1 MNQKYLA
8 MLGNKGITVVIN
20 WFFKKILSMK
30 IEAIELLFNLE
41 IYLDFWVSIR
51 NNWFCKSVKIIDKKI
66 NFAFQLIQ
74 RKTSIKIKLNE
85 KKIWSLL
92 IKSITICWI
101 FSSSEQISN
110 LIVFLKIN
118 ISINYLNM
126 IIDLLNI

>member
-1 MNQKYLA
+1 MNQKYLT